1 MDSGVRKVGGELAL
15 ETERRGRGG
24 VRDVLEDGGRDA
36 DADADADARW
46 LGLDVDSPSS
56 WNRRHDSRCRAIRS
70 SRRAVRSDIGVME
83 AVVAERRCE
92 CMELC

>member
-36 DADADADARW
+36 DADADALW
-46 LGLDVDSPSS
+46 LGFVVDSPSS
-56 WNRRHDSRCRAIRS
+56 
-70 SRRAVRSDIGVME
+70 
-83 AVVAERRCE
+83 
-92 CMELC
+92 